1 MKSTLSIKKLTSIAV
16 VILVSFSLILAML
29 VYLMYKNQH
38 ELLKSQKNRYDS
50 FLLADELRQ
59 SSDDLTRLARTYVLT
74 GDDSYEKQYW
84 DILAIRNGEK
94 ARPQHYERIYWDFVA
109 AGNLEPRPSD
119 KTIALATLMK
129 EAGFTQGEFEKLED
143 AKNNSDG
150 LVNTETIAMN
160 AVKGLFDDGT
170 GNYIS
175 QGASDLPL
183 ARDLMHNTAYHQ
195 EKAKIMAP
203 INDFLGLLD
212 DRTKAK
218 VEQKID
224 TNSTLFNFL
233 IIIVSTLWVATI
245 AFAWGLRRFVLQ
257 PLGGEP
263 AELSAIALK
272 IADGDL
278 SIEFTDTGKET
289 GVYLAMREMTLTLR
303 EAIGDINITMSGLAE
318 GNFSGRVTTELN
330 GELDMLK
337 KAVNCSIESFDTTMT
352 ALGDVVTA
360 LAEGDFDQRM
370 NGSFKGDFQHIQK
383 NVNNAM
389 DELARAMNEINRVM
403 TQVANNNLSDHIA
416 VELKGDLSTLK
427 QSINQSVELLG
438 HSMSQIA
445 VNTNQV
451 AAASSET
458 SNAIGQ
464 ISDGAQ
470 NQLIA
475 MSQISTAVVQAS
487 HAINDVAKN
496 TEQASAGAQESVRLV
511 TGGQEKVA
519 QMVEVVNVIAQ
530 NSTKINKITEVI
542 GAIANQTNMLSLNA
556 AIEAARAGEHGA
568 GFAVVAEEVRKLAEH
583 SASSAQEITAL
594 VDQAVKNAGDAVDTA
609 EEVRED
615 MDAILG
621 SSGEINDMLRR
632 VASAMEQQSAS
643 TQEINSN
650 VDSMK
655 RVAENNASASEEI
668 TATVVEVSR
677 LADSVRGQVDKF
689 QLAGD
694 ESSFTSS
701 ENQINQHALQ
711 DRKDQQE
718 NQSINQKWKIH
729 ST

>member
-1 MKSTLSIKKLTSIAV
+1 MKSNLSIKKLTNIAV

-38 ELLKSQKNRYDS
+38 ELLKSQKNRYES

-74 GDDSYEKQYW
+74 GDDSYEQQYW

-150 LVNTETIAMN
+150 LVSTETIAMN
-160 AVKGLFDDGT
+160 AVKGLFDDGS
-170 GNYIS
+170 GNFIR
-175 QGASDLPL
+175 QAAPDLPL
-183 ARDLMHNTAYHQ
+183 ARDLMHNTSYHQ

-218 VEQKID
+218 VEQKIG
-224 TNSTLFNFL
+224 TSSTLFNFL
-233 IIIVSTLWVATI
+233 IIIVSTLWIATV

-278 SIEFTDTGKET
+278 SIKFTDTGKES
-289 GVYLAMREMTLTLR
+289 GVYLAMREMTQTLR
-303 EAIGDINITMSGLAE
+303 AAIGDINKTMSGLTE
-318 GNFSGRVTTELN
+318 GNFSGRVTTELK
-330 GELDMLK
+330 GELEMLK
-337 KAVNCSIESFDTTMT
+337 NAVNSSIESFDTTMS
-352 ALGDVVTA
+352 ALGDVVSA
-360 LAEGDFDQRM
+360 LAGGDFDQRM
-370 NGSFKGDFQHIQK
+370 NGNFKGDFQHIQG
-383 NVNNAM
+383 NVNGAM
-389 DELARAMNEINRVM
+389 DELAQAMNEINRVM

-445 VNTNQV
+445 VNANQV

-470 NQLIA
+470 NQLHA
-475 MSQISTAVVQAS
+475 MSQVSTAVTQAG
-487 HAINDVAKN
+487 HAISDVAKN
-496 TEQASAGAQESVRLV
+496 TAQASAGAQESVRLV

-568 GFAVVAEEVRKLAEH
+568 GFAVVAEKF
-583 SASSAQEITAL
+583 AS
-594 VDQAVKNAGDAVDTA
+594 
-609 EEVRED
+609 
-615 MDAILG
+615 
-621 SSGEINDMLRR
+621 
-632 VASAMEQQSAS
+632 
-643 TQEINSN
+643 
-650 VDSMK
+650 
-655 RVAENNASASEEI
+655 
-668 TATVVEVSR
+668 
-677 LADSVRGQVDKF
+677 
-689 QLAGD
+689 
-694 ESSFTSS
+694 
-701 ENQINQHALQ
+701 
-711 DRKDQQE
+711 
-718 NQSINQKWKIH
+718 
-729 ST
+729 